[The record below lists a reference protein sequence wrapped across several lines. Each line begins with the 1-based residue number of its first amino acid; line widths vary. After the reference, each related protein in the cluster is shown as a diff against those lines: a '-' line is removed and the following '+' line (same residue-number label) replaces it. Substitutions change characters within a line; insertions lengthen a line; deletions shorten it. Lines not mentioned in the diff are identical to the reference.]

1 MSEVAQKFID
11 QLKQQ
16 NLLEAIEVI
25 KEELAS
31 RARKTVEDVNF
42 TVAESFKMSRIVE
55 ADDEEEEDE
64 DEEEDE
70 GDDDKNKGKD
80 DE

>member
-31 RARKTVEDVNF
+31 RARKTVEEVNF

-55 ADDEEEEDE
+55 ADEEEEED
-64 DEEEDE
+64 DDEEDE
-70 GDDDKNKGKD
+70 GDDKNEGKD

>member
-55 ADDEEEEDE
+55 ADDEEEE
-64 DEEEDE
+64 E
-70 GDDDKNKGKD
+70 G
-80 DE
+80 

>member
-31 RARKTVEDVNF
+31 RARKTVEEVNF

-55 ADDEEEEDE
+55 ADEEEED
-64 DEEEDE
+64 DDEEDE
-70 GDDDKNKGKD
+70 GDDDKNEGKD

>member
-31 RARKTVEDVNF
+31 RARNAVEEVNF

-55 ADDEEEEDE
+55 ADEEDE
-64 DEEEDE
+64 DDE
-70 GDDDKNKGKD
+70 SDDDKNEGKD